1 MALLELEKVD
11 TTAVVRMNNGKNTQD
26 LVFAQTMNSLLEEAI
41 GDTDVRSLVITSTDE
56 KNWSQGIDLE
66 WITQQHQRNN
76 VKDVRE
82 FFVVLDQVYSKLM
95 LMPVP
100 TIAAIT
106 GHAFGAGAF
115 LATACDYRFMNAHR
129 GFFCFPEIDLKM
141 DFLPGVIH
149 MMIHKLP
156 DFKLPDLVYSGKRAG
171 ADELEKHFIVERAC
185 QSVDETIQAAM
196 NFAGSFDKDR
206 KLIASYKQTFN
217 GRAAEAMV
225 QKDLE
230 HFEAMQQQ

>member
-1 MALLELEKVD
+1 MANLELEKVD
-11 TTAVVRMNNGKNTQD
+11 TTAIIKMNNGKNAQN
-26 LVFAQTMNSLLEEAI
+26 LVFARTMDSLLTEAI
-41 GDTDVRSLVITSTDE
+41 EDEDVKALVITSTDE

-66 WITQQHQRNN
+66 WMTAEYQRQNF
-76 VKDVRE
+76 KDVRE

-95 LMPVP
+95 LMGVP

-171 ADELEKHFIVERAC
+171 AVELERNLIVEKAC
-185 QSVDETIQAAM
+185 PSVDETIQAAM
-196 NFAGSFDKDR
+196 DFAGTFDKDR
-206 KLIASYKQTFN
+206 KLIASYKKTFN
-217 GRAAEAMV
+217 GSVAEAMV
-225 QKDLE
+225 RMDLE
-230 HFEAMQQQ
+230 HFETAWG